1 MIRKTATLF
10 APSGERG
17 IALNN
22 RISNKI
28 SGSLRLQLFCAV
40 LLSLLLAFVVFAA
53 TFFLGNILLDRT
65 IYGQYFAKGM
75 AEQQFAKL
83 QEYVKEEGISL
94 DNLQRLNI
102 WCSRSEKVYLTLYK
116 DDMLIYESSSFGKIA
131 GHGYAQKFDPDLE
144 DEDSEYTLVL
154 QDGERLRA
162 FLYYYAGDAFYFG
175 MTALAALTAFLAF
188 SLCFSLII
196 GAKVAYI
203 SQLKRELDILSGG
216 QLEYKVTVHGN
227 DELGELAAGID
238 QMRQSI
244 LKHQEIEKQ
253 MRSANSELITAMS
266 HDLRT
271 PLTSLLAYLEIV
283 ERQKYSDEEQRQELI
298 HKCVGQTMRIKNMA
312 DKLFAYFLA
321 YAVEWEE
328 SETQKTDADQLFAQI
343 FGDYAYSLESK
354 GMKVECDFAPVTA
367 EIRVNTELLQRA
379 LDNLYSNLLKY
390 ADPQEPINIAY
401 KREGDNMLITIT
413 NFVRTD
419 QEKSD
424 STSIG
429 LITCRRIV
437 EYHKGYFAASK
448 LGNIF
453 RVTVVLPLV
462 D

>member
-1 MIRKTATLF
+1 MK
-10 APSGERG
+10 
-17 IALNN
+17 N
-22 RISNKI
+22 RI
-28 SGSLRLQLFCAV
+28 SGSLKLQLFCAV
-40 LLSLLLAFVVFAA
+40 LLSLLLAFAVFNGA
-53 TFFLGNILLDRT
+53 FLLGSALLDRT

-75 AEQQFAKL
+75 AEQQFSKL
-83 QEYVKEEGISL
+83 QEYVTEEGISL
-94 DNLQRLNI
+94 DSLQKLNV

-116 DDMLIYESSSFGKIA
+116 DDMLIYESSSFGKTLN
-131 GHGYAQKFDPDLE
+131 HGYAQKFDPDLE
-144 DEDSEYTLVL
+144 DADSEYTLVL

-271 PLTSLLAYLEIV
+271 PLTSLLAYLEII
-283 ERQKYSDEEQRQELI
+283 ERKKHSGEEQWHELN
-298 HKCVGQTMRIKNMA
+298 HKCVGETMRIKNMA

-321 YAVEWEE
+321 YAVEWEDAE
-328 SETQKTDADQLFAQI
+328 REMLDADQLFEQI
-343 FGDYAYSLESK
+343 LGDYAYSLESK
-354 GMKVECDFAPVTA
+354 GLKVECNFTPVA
-367 EIRVNTELLQRA
+367 AKIRINPELLQRA
-379 LDNLYSNLLKY
+379 LDNLYSNILKY
-390 ADPQEPINIAY
+390 ADYQEPVQIAY
-401 KREGDNMLITIT
+401 AKEGNNILITLSNTIGT
-413 NFVRTD
+413 N
-419 QEKSD
+419 QEKND
-424 STSIG
+424 STGIG

-437 EYHKGYFAASK
+437 EYHKGCFTAVNS
-448 LGNIF
+448 GNIF
-453 RVTVVLPLV
+453 QVTIALPLAE
-462 D
+462 